1 MSDLDSRPRP
11 GKQPND
17 VAALRALRT
26 ATRDYMVVLEAGYQA
41 LTNGAIE
48 RKPELAYL
56 RSCLGLAIG
65 KRGTGAGFGTPVQL
79 EGMLTRMLGESTETT

>member
-1 MSDLDSRPRP
+1 
-11 GKQPND
+11 
-17 VAALRALRT
+17 
-26 ATRDYMVVLEAGYQA
+26 

-56 RSCLGLAIG
+56 RSCLGVAIG

-79 EGMLTRMLGESTETT
+79 EGMLTRMLGESTETMA